1 MCLAD
6 YELKSIKLEIL
17 LDKKYQYRS
26 CLFRLE
32 IIYNLFKKSFRLDLF
47 MQSYGR
53 LKFEFLFSKKETSE

>member
-1 MCLAD
+1 MYLAY
-6 YELKSIKLEIL
+6 YELKNVKLEIL

-32 IIYNLFKKSFRLDLF
+32 IIYNLLKKSSHLDLF
-47 MQSYGR
+47 MQSYGP